1 MSVVWDLPAEGM
13 GFTPRVGVPSE
24 RWAGPSGASLITPVP
39 AKIEETPQL
48 RWVVRAVE
56 GVPAPGRPVARLGV
70 LSGTFNPPT
79 LAHLS
84 LAREAARALELD
96 EVLFVFPEIPP
107 HKRGL
112 EASLADRAEMLR
124 RAVESEPH
132 SSAAI
137 SSHGLLLE
145 IHRAVAP
152 HYPTATRT
160 FFLLGSDAAERIL
173 LRWPYPDPSTALA
186 EMFSRFEMGVAGRDR
201 GFTIPPGS
209 FAGLHREKIH
219 ALVLPL
225 EYARL
230 SSTLVRASAAV
241 GESLQNMVG
250 SAVAEFIRERGL
262 YGGSR

>member
-1 MSVVWDLPAEGM
+1 
-13 GFTPRVGVPSE
+13 
-24 RWAGPSGASLITPVP
+24 VP

-56 GVPAPGRPVARLGV
+56 GIPTPGRPVARLGV

-84 LAREAARALELD
+84 LAREATRALELD
-96 EVLFVFPEIPP
+96 EVLFVLPEIPP

-112 EASLADRAEMLR
+112 EVSLADRAEMLR
-124 RAVESEPH
+124 RAVAGEPRY
-132 SSAAI
+132 SAAI
-137 SSHGLLLE
+137 SSHGLLLD
-145 IHRAVAP
+145 IHRALAP
-152 HYPTATRT
+152 HYPAATRT
-160 FFLLGSDAAERIL
+160 YFLLGSDAAERIL
-173 LRWPYPDPSTALA
+173 LRWPYPDPSSALA
-186 EMFSRFEMGVAGRDR
+186 EMFSRFEMGVAWRDA
-201 GFTIPPGS
+201 GFAVPPGS
-209 FAGLHREKIH
+209 IAFQYGEKIH
-219 ALVLPL
+219 ALVLPP

-230 SSTLVRASAAV
+230 SATLVRASAAE